1 VEEELRSCRGQLEKK
16 VEQRTAELEKANR
29 KLQADITERKKAKEE
44 LKIKDSIVASS
55 INAIALADM
64 EGNLTYVSPSFIEMW
79 GYDKAAEIL
88 GKRSFS
94 FRQAQERAEEIMH
107 ALKSK
112 GGWIGELVARRKDGS
127 YFDVQLSANIVAD
140 ETGNPVCMSASFID
154 ITKRKQA
161 EEALRE
167 SEENLRTYL
176 ENAPDGVYLNDLKGN
191 FLYVNKKAE
200 EILGYKREELIGK
213 GFLKLNI
220 LPAKYLAKAGKL
232 LALNAIGRPNGPDEF
247 ELTRKDGSPRWVEI
261 STAPIKQGGEIV
273 VIGFVRD
280 ITERKE
286 AEELYTTLA
295 NSSPVGVYTVQD
307 SKFTYVNPAF
317 QEASGYTKDELLG
330 RDPSIIIH
338 PEDREGVRLNAVQ
351 MLKGKRLQPYEFR
364 FITKSG
370 ETRWALERASSIIY
384 DGKRATLGNFMDITE
399 RKRAEE
405 ELQKVE
411 KLESISTLA
420 GGIAHDFNN
429 FLTGIL
435 GNITLAERYVE
446 KGEKIYDRLVDA
458 ERASLRARD
467 LTQQLLTFSGGG
479 APIKKPAS
487 IAALV
492 KESATFA
499 LSGSNVKCDFC
510 LPDDL
515 WAAEVDEAQISRVIN
530 NIVINADQAMPQ
542 GGMISVRAENMVIK
556 RRGYLPL
563 PKGNYLEIAVK
574 DCGTGIPKKYLSRIF
589 EPYFTTK
596 KKGSGLGLATAYS
609 IIKNHGGY
617 MTVESKLGVGTTIY
631 IYVPATTE
639 PVPVVEETADEVYI
653 GGRGRI
659 LVMDD
664 EEMIRDLLH
673 NSLSEVGYKI
683 ELAADGTEA
692 IEKYAE
698 AEKSG
703 EQFEAVILDLTIPG
717 GMGGKETIKKLLKID
732 PNVKAIASSGYANDR
747 VMANFKK
754 YGFSG
759 VVTKP
764 YRVAELEKTLRD
776 VIYTSESEKAVQK
789 RREAQENS
797 GTGRSRILVMDD
809 AQEVMIALGENLPDL
824 GYEVEFARNGYEAI
838 SMYRKA
844 LESGHSFDVVL
855 IDLTISEGL
864 GGEETIHRLIEIEPE
879 IRAIVTSGY
888 PTEPA
893 MIKPERFGFRAAIAK
908 PYRIEE
914 LGEVLHRV
922 IEGENLVIGLRRD
935 RETTHIIRAFR
946 KNKGASV
953 PKMAIAR

>member
-1 VEEELRSCRGQLEKK
+1 
-16 VEQRTAELEKANR
+16 
-29 KLQADITERKKAKEE
+29 
-44 LKIKDSIVASS
+44 
-55 INAIALADM
+55 
-64 EGNLTYVSPSFIEMW
+64 
-79 GYDKAAEIL
+79 
-88 GKRSFS
+88 
-94 FRQAQERAEEIMH
+94 
-107 ALKSK
+107 
-112 GGWIGELVARRKDGS
+112 
-127 YFDVQLSANIVAD
+127 
-140 ETGNPVCMSASFID
+140 
-154 ITKRKQA
+154 
-161 EEALRE
+161 
-167 SEENLRTYL
+167 
-176 ENAPDGVYLNDLKGN
+176 
-191 FLYVNKKAE
+191 
-200 EILGYKREELIGK
+200 
-213 GFLKLNI
+213 
-220 LPAKYLAKAGKL
+220 
-232 LALNAIGRPNGPDEF
+232 
-247 ELTRKDGSPRWVEI
+247 
-261 STAPIKQGGEIV
+261 
-273 VIGFVRD
+273 
-280 ITERKE
+280 
-286 AEELYTTLA
+286 
-295 NSSPVGVYTVQD
+295 
-307 SKFTYVNPAF
+307 
-317 QEASGYTKDELLG
+317 
-330 RDPSIIIH
+330 
-338 PEDREGVRLNAVQ
+338 
-351 MLKGKRLQPYEFR
+351 
-364 FITKSG
+364 
-370 ETRWALERASSIIY
+370 
-384 DGKRATLGNFMDITE
+384 
-399 RKRAEE
+399 
-405 ELQKVE
+405 
-411 KLESISTLA
+411 
-420 GGIAHDFNN
+420 
-429 FLTGIL
+429 
-435 GNITLAERYVE
+435 
-446 KGEKIYDRLVDA
+446 
-458 ERASLRARD
+458 
-467 LTQQLLTFSGGG
+467 
-479 APIKKPAS
+479 
-487 IAALV
+487 
-492 KESATFA
+492 
-499 LSGSNVKCDFC
+499 
-510 LPDDL
+510 
-515 WAAEVDEAQISRVIN
+515 
-530 NIVINADQAMPQ
+530 
-542 GGMISVRAENMVIK
+542 MISVRAENMVIK